1 MTHHLLQNG
10 ELLSVLTALVW
21 ACGVILF
28 RQSGRTVPP
37 VPLNLFKGA
46 VGFVLLLPTL
56 WLAGQPLV
64 PSSAT
69 AADWIILAVSGVLG
83 IALAD
88 SLFFASLNRLGVV
101 GNAIVDCLYSPAVV
115 LCAVVGLGEPLTPV
129 LLISLALMVLAVFLG
144 TGVATP
150 VPTQGP
156 EAAQEPAP
164 ASEPAHGAQRGDN
177 AESNIN
183 PNTEQSH
190 GAPAPS
196 AHERRLGVLYGVLG
210 IVLMAVGITMA
221 KPVLNRS
228 SVLWATEVR
237 IGGAL
242 IFLAM
247 QGLLPRHRAVVA
259 RIFTPGAHWRLL
271 VPASVVGTYLAMIF
285 WIAGMK
291 YTHASVASVLNQ
303 TSTLFLPLL
312 GWFFLRERL
321 TARSGA
327 AVLLGFS
334 GAALLALV

>member
-1 MTHHLLQNG
+1 MSAIIHNG
-10 ELLSVLTALVW
+10 ELLSMLTAFVW

-46 VGFVLLLPTL
+46 VGFLLLLPTL
-56 WLAGQPLV
+56 WLAGQPLF
-64 PSSAT
+64 PASARVS
-69 AADWIILAVSGVLG
+69 DWLILAVSGVLG

-129 LLISLALMVLAVFLG
+129 LLFSLALMVLAVLLG
-144 TGVATP
+144 TGVTAARTPARSLATGSQGAGTAASLVPPLEASPANGLP
-150 VPTQGP
+150 VADSP
-156 EAAQEPAP
+156 
-164 ASEPAHGAQRGDN
+164 RD
-177 AESNIN
+177 
-183 PNTEQSH
+183 
-190 GAPAPS
+190 
-196 AHERRLGVLYGVLG
+196 RRLGVLYGLLG

-221 KPVLNRS
+221 KPVLDRS

-242 IFLAM
+242 CFLAT
-247 QGLLPRHRAVVA
+247 QSLLPRHRPVVA
-259 RIFTPGAHWRLL
+259 RILTPGGHWRLL
-271 VPASVVGTYLAMIF
+271 VPASVVGTYLAMIL

-303 TSTLFLPLL
+303 TSTLFIPLL
-312 GWFFLRERL
+312 GWIFLRERL
-321 TARSGA
+321 TLRSGV

-334 GAALLALV
+334 GAALLALA